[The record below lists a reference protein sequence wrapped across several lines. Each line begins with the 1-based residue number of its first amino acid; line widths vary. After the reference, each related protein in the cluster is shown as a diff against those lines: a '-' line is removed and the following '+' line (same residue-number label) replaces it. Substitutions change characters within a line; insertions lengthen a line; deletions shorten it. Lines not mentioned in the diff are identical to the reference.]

1 MFITED
7 TLKELKK
14 PLKLK
19 WRVKGFLPNNVNP
32 EKMILIGYVDAR
44 QVQDRFDEVLSASN
58 WQTEYY
64 EVKGKQFCKIGIK
77 IGSEWIWK
85 GDSGTESFSDPGKG
99 ETSDSFKRAAVHWG
113 VNRDTYEMGEI
124 NIKCI
129 LKDNKPYPCDEKG
142 NILFGE
148 SLLQECKRISSLK
161 DSELIFDR
169 NIIPAT
175 PAAES
180 PELPGPKK
188 REKKPKNVKIIL
200 P

>member
-124 NIKCI
+124 HIKCKVFEGVPI
-129 LKDNKPYPCDEKG
+129 PIDAAGNKLSGPL
-142 NILFGE
+142 LFE
-148 SLLQECKRISSLK
+148 ECKRISSLK

-169 NIIPAT
+169 NIIH
-175 PAAES
+175 AAELQ
-180 PELPGPKK
+180 ELQEPKK
-188 REKKPKNVKIIL
+188 RGRKPKNVKIIL